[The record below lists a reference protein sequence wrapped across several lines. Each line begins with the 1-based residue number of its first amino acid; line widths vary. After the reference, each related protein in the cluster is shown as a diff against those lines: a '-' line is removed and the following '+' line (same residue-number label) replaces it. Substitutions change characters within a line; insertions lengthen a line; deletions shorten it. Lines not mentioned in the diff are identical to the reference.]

1 MQKKINK
8 YFQTKY
14 DFESTLYVSTFF
26 NPLTN
31 IILTKWS
38 GTLQFI
44 APLNVNFCQPYH
56 TLLWSSWVTTASFQE
71 TTTTSS

>member
-1 MQKKINK
+1 MQKKEINV

-26 NPLTN
+26 NPFTN
-31 IILTKWS
+31 IILTKRS

-44 APLNVNFCQPYH
+44 APPKC
-56 TLLWSSWVTTASFQE
+56 
-71 TTTTSS
+71 